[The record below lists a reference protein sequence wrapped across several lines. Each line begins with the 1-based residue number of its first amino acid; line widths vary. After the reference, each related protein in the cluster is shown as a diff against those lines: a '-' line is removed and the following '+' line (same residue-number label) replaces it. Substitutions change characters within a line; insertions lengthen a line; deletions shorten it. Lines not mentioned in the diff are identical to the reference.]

1 MEEVGSIKNEV
12 NIQLKWVFWCC
23 DWKWF
28 WLKKEKKR
36 REKEREEAE
45 AHGNRG
51 ACGEDSEQ
59 FDELIFGRKSNRE

>member
-1 MEEVGSIKNEV
+1 
-12 NIQLKWVFWCC
+12 
-23 DWKWF
+23 
-28 WLKKEKKR
+28 LKKEKKR